1 MAICSSILDWIIP
14 WIEEPGCSPW
24 GHKEPDTTERLCS
37 HTLMG
42 LAIIILSE
50 VSQTEEDN
58 YHLISFICR
67 NQEIIQMSLCIK
79 QKQTRRL
86 RSEAYGYKSR
96 KVEGGSN
103 LEFGFNI

>member
-1 MAICSSILDWIIP
+1 
-14 WIEEPGCSPW
+14 
-24 GHKEPDTTERLCS
+24 
-37 HTLMG
+37 MG

-58 YHLISFICR
+58 YQLISFICR